1 MCENSLVGH
10 RKRAI
15 GNEMMFKGFEIRQ
28 LQDPLYHKCQR
39 ETEKTE
45 QGKDFRDSEAE
56 G

>member
-15 GNEMMFKGFEIRQ
+15 GNGMMFKGFE

-39 ETEKTE
+39 ETGKTE